1 MLAWVRT
8 IRMAVT
14 LHHLTLGIWG
24 VIFGQCGL
32 SPREDK
38 KYYFTKKRNPNKQIL
53 FSRERKILVEHQND
67 GDWVSLVTFFFFLLE
82 NFLGVSFRNTTVVL
96 TCNTVPL
103 GQRVWKLRQHRLP
116 IRSPWWWCRYQTLWL
131 YWFEFS
137 RVFSNVNRTPSM
149 TTTLNM

>member
-1 MLAWVRT
+1 
-8 IRMAVT
+8 MAVT

-67 GDWVSLVTFFFFLLE
+67 GDWVSLVFCLKIFWGSHLE
-82 NFLGVSFRNTTVVL
+82 ILQL
-96 TCNTVPL
+96 Y
-103 GQRVWKLRQHRLP
+103 
-116 IRSPWWWCRYQTLWL
+116 SPVTQCH
-131 YWFEFS
+131 
-137 RVFSNVNRTPSM
+137 
-149 TTTLNM
+149 